1 MGKNLSRQEIIKQAS
16 ILVEPVL
23 VDMGYELVEVEY
35 MKEFGDYF
43 LKIFIYNE
51 TGVGV
56 DDCEIIARKV
66 SEILD
71 EKDLI
76 PGAYY
81 LEVSSPG
88 LDRPISTNDDL
99 RRNLNKDIEVRLYKA
114 IDNIKNFEGKLIDYN
129 EEDIKIVEEDET
141 ERVIPRQSISLMRLV
156 IKI

>member
-56 DDCEIIARKV
+56 GDCEMIARKV

-114 IDNIKNFEGKLIDYN
+114 IDNVKNFEGKLIDYN

>member
-43 LKIFIYNE
+43 LKIFIYND

>member
-1 MGKNLSRQEIIKQAS
+1 MERNLSRQEIIKQAS
-16 ILVEPVL
+16 SLVEPVL
-23 VDMGYELVEVEY
+23 SDMGYELVEVEY

-56 DDCEIIARKV
+56 DDCEMIARKV

-114 IDNIKNFEGKLIDYN
+114 IDNVKNFEGKLIDYN

>member
-1 MGKNLSRQEIIKQAS
+1 MERNLSRQEIIKQAS
-16 ILVEPVL
+16 SLVEPVL
-23 VDMGYELVEVEY
+23 SDMGYELVEVEY

-114 IDNIKNFEGKLIDYN
+114 IDNVKNFEGKLIDYN

>member
-56 DDCEIIARKV
+56 DDCEMIARKV

-114 IDNIKNFEGKLIDYN
+114 IDNVKNFEGKLIDYN

>member
-43 LKIFIYNE
+43 LNIFIYNE

-56 DDCEIIARKV
+56 DDCEMIARKV

-114 IDNIKNFEGKLIDYN
+114 IDNVKNFEGKLIDYN

>member
-56 DDCEIIARKV
+56 DDCEMIARKV

>member
-1 MGKNLSRQEIIKQAS
+1 VGKNLSRQEIIKQAS

-43 LKIFIYNE
+43 LKIFIYND